1 MLWDGSHEKSGEKF
15 FKVFLKVWISI
26 GLGNIWLCFNFQSG
40 GMVCSEV
47 QVDALEKMAISSPTP
62 TTSYGCSLCRSWA
75 LLCLII
81 VINVVADATGLY
93 FIFTLSLLYFTLSLL
108 YLYFIFTNEPVSLFS
123 LPFFSVRKS
132 WEPSSK
138 ASQASTLIVCDFHF
152 FTEFPNTYRQW
163 PERNR
168 PLSLECQLV
177 SVNARTVMPAW

>member
-1 MLWDGSHEKSGEKF
+1 MPYIQIVSMEGYCYCCHF
-15 FKVFLKVWISI
+15 FCCCCCYCCC
-26 GLGNIWLCFNFQSG
+26 CFNFQSG

-93 FIFTLSLLYFTLSLL
+93 FIFTLSLQMNRSRSFLCL
-108 YLYFIFTNEPVSLFS
+108 
-123 LPFFSVRKS
+123 FFSVRKS

-138 ASQASTLIVCDFHF
+138 ASQASTLVVCDFHL
-152 FTEFPNTYRQW
+152 FTEFPNTYRQR